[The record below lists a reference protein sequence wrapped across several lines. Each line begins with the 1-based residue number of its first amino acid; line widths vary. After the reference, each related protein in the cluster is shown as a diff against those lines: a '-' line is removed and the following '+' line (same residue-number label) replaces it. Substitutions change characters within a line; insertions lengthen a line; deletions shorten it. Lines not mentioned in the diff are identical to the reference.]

1 MILKSEIYSQ
11 MTRSDFSIRYTDKGG
26 TLDEEEGEVRS
37 HEISWEP
44 VSWPNLMRSWSKI
57 SNPTISPSISF
68 SFTFTPEP
76 NFHLTS
82 FHLVSLSLSF
92 ETNWFRRTSLSLER
106 FVLPT
111 HASLFDL
118 NLKIRWRRITASY
131 SGQVSRLK
139 RTDWKGYDGH
149 IVKDW
154 KGYIRMIDI

>member
-1 MILKSEIYSQ
+1 MRRKERWDP
-11 MTRSDFSIRYTDKGG
+11 M
-26 TLDEEEGEVRS
+26 RS
-37 HEISWEP
+37 HENLFLDPISWDP
-44 VSWPNLMRSWSKI
+44 DPWQDPMRSWSKI
-57 SNPTISPSISF
+57 SNPTIMPSISF
-68 SFTFTPEP
+68 TFTFTPEP
-76 NFHLTS
+76 NFAKHNFHLTS
-82 FHLVSLSLSF
+82 FHQVSLSLSF
-92 ETNWFRRTSLSLER
+92 ETNWFRRTSLPLER

-111 HASLFDL
+111 HASLFYL